1 MPGLTPFRELETA
14 GALST
19 GAGLLVGLEGQHPLM
34 QRKTP
39 ALRRCALILAKHCLD
54 NKPTL
59 DCQLHFFLISTART
73 AACWMQSY
81 LIMMPPTPAPSGS
94 IRHALPLLGA
104 ASTVASQAVLAADQ
118 QGGYQRMHDR
128 LMRTRL
134 VTDLNLVM
142 SIADQIGL
150 DGRRLLAD
158 MQTPEVAG
166 ALDQAKAIA
175 SVFGFYGTPST
186 VIGRTVFLGAI
197 PAVDGTQIIKNELA
211 ALPLRC

>member
-1 MPGLTPFRELETA
+1 M
-14 GALST
+14 
-19 GAGLLVGLEGQHPLM
+19 
-34 QRKTP
+34 
-39 ALRRCALILAKHCLD
+39 
-54 NKPTL
+54 
-59 DCQLHFFLISTART
+59 
-73 AACWMQSY
+73 
-81 LIMMPPTPAPSGS
+81 
-94 IRHALPLLGA
+94 
-104 ASTVASQAVLAADQ
+104 
-118 QGGYQRMHDR
+118 
-128 LMRTRL
+128 
-134 VTDLNLVM
+134 TDLNLVM